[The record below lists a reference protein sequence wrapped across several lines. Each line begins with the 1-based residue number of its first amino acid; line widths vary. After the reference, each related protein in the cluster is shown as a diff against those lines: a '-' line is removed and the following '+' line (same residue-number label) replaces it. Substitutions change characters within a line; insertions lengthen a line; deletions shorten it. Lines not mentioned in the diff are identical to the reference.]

1 MNLVEGPTFRSARV
15 RRRAGLKAGSSILVL
30 ASAVA
35 LAAQADLRPIPLER
49 RITSV
54 QPMTGIVMWE
64 GSKNS
69 ATDAIQLEYSYM
81 RYADV
86 VSRRGEYDW
95 TAVERK
101 LDGAAS
107 RRHQAVLRFW
117 DTYPGRPSAV
127 PDYIK
132 ALPDYRDTV
141 AQSEGRDTGFPDWAH
156 PEYQRFFLEF
166 YERFAARYD
175 RDPRLAFLET
185 GFGLWAE
192 YHVYSGPETPGVT
205 FPSLDFQA
213 RFFRHLASVLRETPW
228 MISQDAHVAKR
239 TPFASQPD
247 LLKLTFGIFDDS
259 FHLAWSPSYNLTGW
273 TFFGRDRHLRSPAG
287 GEILFPNRE
296 RADLVAER
304 WATEAR
310 NFGITFMIT
319 EQWPRWT
326 TMDRIRE
333 HGLACGYRFR
343 ITAFEAG
350 ARESRVTVTNT
361 GVAPIYH
368 DAYVA
373 VNGVRATDSLKLLAP
388 GASRQFAVASG
399 GASPALTIESD
410 RLVPGQRI
418 EFDAD
423 LR

>member
-1 MNLVEGPTFRSARV
+1 MAC
-15 RRRAGLKAGSSILVL
+15 GLAIVMLS
-30 ASAVA
+30 
-35 LAAQADLRPIPLER
+35 AQADLRPVALER
-49 RITSV
+49 RVTSV

-81 RYADV
+81 RYGDV
-86 VSRRGEYDW
+86 VKSRGEYDW
-95 TAVERK
+95 TPVERK
-101 LDGAAS
+101 LDAS
-107 RRHQAVLRFW
+107 AGRRHQAVLRFW

-132 ALPDYRDTV
+132 ALPGYKDVV

-156 PEYQRFFLEF
+156 PEYQRFVLEF
-166 YERFAARYD
+166 YERFAAKYD

-192 YHVYSGPETPGVT
+192 YHVYSGPEVPGET
-205 FPSLDFQA
+205 FPSLEFQA
-213 RFFRHLASVLRETPW
+213 RFFRHLAAVFRETPW
-228 MISQDAHVAKR
+228 MISQDAHAAKR
-239 TPFASQPD
+239 SPFASQPD
-247 LLKLTFGIFDDS
+247 LLTLAFGIFDDT
-259 FHLAWSPSYNLTGW
+259 FHLAWNPGYNQTGW

-296 RADLVAER
+296 RSDLVADR
-304 WATEAR
+304 WPVEAR
-310 NFGITFMIT
+310 NFGITFMIA

-326 TMDRIRE
+326 SMDRIRE
-333 HGLACGYRFR
+333 LGLACGYRFR

-350 ARESRVTVTNT
+350 AAGSRVTVENT

-373 VNGVRATDSLKLLAP
+373 VNGVRARASLKLLPP
-388 GASRQFAVASG
+388 GERRQFTVASG
-399 GASPALTIESD
+399 GAAPALTIESD
-410 RLVPGQRI
+410 RLVPGQTI
-418 EFDAD
+418 DFDAD

>member
-1 MNLVEGPTFRSARV
+1 MVCAF
-15 RRRAGLKAGSSILVL
+15 
-30 ASAVA
+30 AVVMPG
-35 LAAQADLRPIPLER
+35 AQTDLRPVALER
-49 RITSV
+49 RVTAV

-86 VSRRGEYDW
+86 VKSRGEYDW
-95 TAVERK
+95 TPVERK
-101 LDGAAS
+101 LDASAA

-156 PEYQRFFLEF
+156 SEYQRFVLEF
-166 YERFAARYD
+166 YERFAAKYD

-192 YHVYSGPETPGVT
+192 YHVYSGPEVPGET
-205 FPSLDFQA
+205 FPSLEFQA
-213 RFFRHLASVLRETPW
+213 RFFRHLAAVFRETPW

-239 TPFASQPD
+239 SPFASQSD
-247 LLKLTFGIFDDS
+247 LLKLAFGIFDDS
-259 FHLAWSPSYNLTGW
+259 FHLAWNPGYNQTGW

-296 RADLVAER
+296 RADLVADR
-304 WATEAR
+304 WPVEAR
-310 NFGITFMIT
+310 NFGITFMIA

-326 TMDRIRE
+326 SMDRIRE
-333 HGLACGYRFR
+333 LGLACGYRFR

-350 ARESRVTVTNT
+350 AAGSRVTVENT

-373 VNGVRATDSLKLLAP
+373 VNGVRARESLKLLPP
-388 GASRQFAVASG
+388 GERRPFTVASG
-399 GASPALTIESD
+399 GAAPALTIESD
-410 RLVPGQRI
+410 RLVPGQTI
-418 EFDAD
+418 GFDAD

>member
-1 MNLVEGPTFRSARV
+1 MMAC
-15 RRRAGLKAGSSILVL
+15 GL
-30 ASAVA
+30 AVVM
-35 LAAQADLRPIPLER
+35 LGAQAELRPVPLSR
-49 RITSV
+49 QITSV

-69 ATDAIQLEYSYM
+69 TTDAIQLEYSYM
-81 RYADV
+81 RYGDV
-86 VSRRGEYDW
+86 VKSRGEYDW
-95 TAVERK
+95 TPVERK
-101 LDGAAS
+101 LEAS
-107 RRHQAVLRFW
+107 AGRRHQAVLRFW

-132 ALPDYRDTV
+132 ALPGYRDVV
-141 AQSEGRDTGFPDWAH
+141 AASEGRDTGFPDWAH
-156 PEYQRFFLEF
+156 PEYQRFVLEF

-192 YHVYSGPETPGVT
+192 YHVYSGPEVPGET
-205 FPSLDFQA
+205 FPSLEFQA
-213 RFFRHLASVLRETPW
+213 RFFRHLASVFRETPW

-239 TPFASQPD
+239 SPFASQPD
-247 LLKLTFGIFDDS
+247 LLTLAFGIFDDS
-259 FHLAWSPSYNLTGW
+259 FHLAWNPGYNQTGW

-296 RADLVAER
+296 RSDLVADR
-304 WATEAR
+304 WPVEAR
-310 NFGITFMIT
+310 NFGITFMIA
-319 EQWPRWT
+319 EQWPRWIG
-326 TMDRIRE
+326 MDRIRE
-333 HGLACGYRFR
+333 LGLACGYRFR

-350 ARESRVTVTNT
+350 ASASRVSVENT

-373 VNGVRATDSLKLLAP
+373 VNGVRAPESLKLLAP
-388 GASRQFAVASG
+388 GQRRQFTVASG
-399 GASPALTIESD
+399 GAAPVLTIEAD
-410 RLVPGQRI
+410 RLVPGQTI
-418 EFDAD
+418 GFDAD

>member
-1 MNLVEGPTFRSARV
+1 MAC
-15 RRRAGLKAGSSILVL
+15 GLAI
-30 ASAVA
+30 A
-35 LAAQADLRPIPLER
+35 LLGAQADLRPVALER
-49 RITSV
+49 RVTSV

-81 RYADV
+81 RYGDV
-86 VSRRGEYDW
+86 VKSRGEYDW
-95 TAVERK
+95 TPVERK
-101 LDGAAS
+101 LDASAA

-132 ALPDYRDTV
+132 ALPGYRDVV

-156 PEYQRFFLEF
+156 SEYQRFVLEF
-166 YERFAARYD
+166 YERFAAKYD

-192 YHVYSGPETPGVT
+192 YHVYSGPEVPGET
-205 FPSLDFQA
+205 FPSLEFQA
-213 RFFRHLASVLRETPW
+213 RFFRHLAAVFRETPW

-239 TPFASQPD
+239 SPFASQPD
-247 LLKLTFGIFDDS
+247 LLKLAFGIFDDT
-259 FHLAWSPSYNLTGW
+259 FHLAWNPGYNQTGW

-296 RADLVAER
+296 RSDLVADR
-304 WATEAR
+304 WPVEAR
-310 NFGITFMIT
+310 HFGITFMIA

-326 TMDRIRE
+326 GMDRIRE
-333 HGLACGYRFR
+333 LGLACGYRFR

-350 ARESRVTVTNT
+350 AAGSRVTVENT

-373 VNGVRATDSLKLLAP
+373 VNGVRARESLKLLPP
-388 GASRQFAVASG
+388 GERRQFTVASG
-399 GASPALTIESD
+399 GAAPALTIESD
-410 RLVPGQRI
+410 RLVPGQTI
-418 EFDAD
+418 GFDAD

>member
-1 MNLVEGPTFRSARV
+1 MAC
-15 RRRAGLKAGSSILVL
+15 
-30 ASAVA
+30 A
-35 LAAQADLRPIPLER
+35 LAIVMLGAQADFRPVALER
-49 RITSV
+49 RITAV

-69 ATDAIQLEYSYM
+69 ASDAIQLEYSYM
-81 RYADV
+81 RYGDV
-86 VSRRGEYDW
+86 VKSRGEYDW
-95 TAVERK
+95 TPVERK
-101 LDGAAS
+101 LDAS
-107 RRHQAVLRFW
+107 AGRRHQAVLRFW

-132 ALPDYRDTV
+132 ALPGYKDVV

-156 PEYQRFFLEF
+156 PEYQRFVLEF
-166 YERFAARYD
+166 YERFAAKYD

-192 YHVYSGPETPGVT
+192 YHVYSGPEVPGET
-205 FPSLDFQA
+205 FPSLEFQA
-213 RFFRHLASVLRETPW
+213 RFFRHLAGVFRETPW

-239 TPFASQPD
+239 SPFASQPD
-247 LLKLTFGIFDDS
+247 LLGLAFGIFDDT
-259 FHLAWSPSYNLTGW
+259 FHLAWNPGYNQTGW

-296 RADLVAER
+296 RSDLVADR
-304 WATEAR
+304 WPVEAR
-310 NFGITFMIT
+310 NFGITFMIA

-326 TMDRIRE
+326 SMDRIRE
-333 HGLACGYRFR
+333 LGLACGYRFR
-343 ITAFEAG
+343 ITAFETGAAG
-350 ARESRVTVTNT
+350 SRVTVENT

-373 VNGVRATDSLKLLAP
+373 VNGVRARESLKLLPP
-388 GASRQFAVASG
+388 GGRRQFTVASG

-410 RLVPGQRI
+410 RLVPGQTI
-418 EFDAD
+418 GFDAD
-423 LR
+423 LK

>member
-1 MNLVEGPTFRSARV
+1 MAC
-15 RRRAGLKAGSSILVL
+15 GLAIVMLG
-30 ASAVA
+30 
-35 LAAQADLRPIPLER
+35 AQADFRPVALER
-49 RITSV
+49 RISTV

-64 GSKNS
+64 GSKNA

-81 RYADV
+81 RYGDV
-86 VSRRGEYDW
+86 VKSRGEYDW
-95 TAVERK
+95 TPVERK
-101 LDGAAS
+101 LDAS
-107 RRHQAVLRFW
+107 AGRRHQAVLRFW

-132 ALPDYRDTV
+132 ALPGYRDVV

-156 PEYQRFFLEF
+156 PEYQRFVLEF
-166 YERFAARYD
+166 YERFAAKYD

-192 YHVYSGPETPGVT
+192 YHVYSGPEVPGET
-205 FPSLDFQA
+205 FPSLEFQA
-213 RFFRHLASVLRETPW
+213 RFFRHLAAVFRDTPW

-259 FHLAWSPSYNLTGW
+259 FHLAWNPGYNQTGW

-296 RADLVAER
+296 RSDLVADR
-304 WATEAR
+304 WPAEAR
-310 NFGITFMIT
+310 NFGITFMIA

-326 TMDRIRE
+326 SMDRIRE
-333 HGLACGYRFR
+333 LGLACGYRFR

-350 ARESRVTVTNT
+350 AAGSRVTVENT

-373 VNGVRATDSLKLLAP
+373 VNGVRAGESLKLLGP
-388 GASRQFAVASG
+388 GQRRQFTVASG
-399 GASPALTIESD
+399 GAAPALTIESD
-410 RLVPGQRI
+410 RLVPGQTI
-418 EFDAD
+418 GFDAD
-423 LR
+423 LK

>member
-1 MNLVEGPTFRSARV
+1 MAC
-15 RRRAGLKAGSSILVL
+15 GLAIVMLS
-30 ASAVA
+30 
-35 LAAQADLRPIPLER
+35 AQADLRPVALER
-49 RITSV
+49 RVTSV

-81 RYADV
+81 RYGDV
-86 VSRRGEYDW
+86 VKSRGEYDW
-95 TAVERK
+95 TPVERK
-101 LDGAAS
+101 LDAS
-107 RRHQAVLRFW
+107 AGRRHQAVLRFW

-132 ALPDYRDTV
+132 ALPGYKDVV

-156 PEYQRFFLEF
+156 PEYQRFVLEF
-166 YERFAARYD
+166 YERFAAKYD

-192 YHVYSGPETPGVT
+192 YHVYSGPEVPGET
-205 FPSLDFQA
+205 FPSLEFQA
-213 RFFRHLASVLRETPW
+213 RFFRHLAAVFRETPW
-228 MISQDAHVAKR
+228 MISQDAHAAKR
-239 TPFASQPD
+239 SPFASQPD
-247 LLKLTFGIFDDS
+247 LLTLAFGIFDDT
-259 FHLAWSPSYNLTGW
+259 FHLAWNPGYNQTGW

-296 RADLVAER
+296 RSDLVADR
-304 WATEAR
+304 WPVEAR
-310 NFGITFMIT
+310 NFGITFMIA

-326 TMDRIRE
+326 SMDRIRAL
-333 HGLACGYRFR
+333 GLACGYRFR

-350 ARESRVTVTNT
+350 AAGSRVTVENT

-373 VNGVRATDSLKLLAP
+373 VNGVRARASLKLLPP
-388 GASRQFAVASG
+388 GERRQFTVASG
-399 GASPALTIESD
+399 GAAPALTIESD
-410 RLVPGQRI
+410 RLVPGQTI
-418 EFDAD
+418 GFDAD